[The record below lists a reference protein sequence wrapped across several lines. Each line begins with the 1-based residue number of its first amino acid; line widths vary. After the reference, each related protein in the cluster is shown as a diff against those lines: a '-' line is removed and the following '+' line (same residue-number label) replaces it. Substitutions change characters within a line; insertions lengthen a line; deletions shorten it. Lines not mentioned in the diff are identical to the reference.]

1 VIGEPRVHV
10 AECESTQLLL
20 DASMAEG
27 TIATTDHQTSGR
39 GRLGRRWDDE
49 PGTSLLC
56 SVLLKPPA
64 DRRAAEVTLVAGLA
78 TAETVERALGLS
90 AQIKWP
96 NDVMVDR
103 RKVAGGTAELRGGA
117 VILGVGVNVN
127 QTRDQLPADTRTPA
141 ATLRTID
148 GRAHEREPILAD
160 LLVALDRAYE
170 AWLAG
175 GLDALYG
182 EIGARDFLRGRR
194 VSVIGTSGTA
204 LMIARDGRLE
214 IETAAGNVAVDGGEL
229 TYER

>member
-39 GRLGRRWDDE
+39 GRLGRTWDDE

-64 DRRAAEVTLVAGLA
+64 DRRAAEVTLVGGLA
-78 TAETVERALGLS
+78 TAEIVERALGLS

-103 RKVAGGTAELRGGA
+103 RKVAGGLAELLEGA
-117 VILGVGVNVN
+117 VILGIGINVN
-127 QTRDQLPADTRTPA
+127 QTRDQLPGDTRAPA
-141 ATLRTID
+141 ASLRTID
-148 GRAHEREPILAD
+148 GRVREREPILAD
-160 LLVALDRAYE
+160 LLATLEQAYE
-170 AWLAG
+170 AWVAG
-175 GLDALYG
+175 GIDALYG

-194 VSVIGTSGTA
+194 VSVNGTTGTA

-214 IETAAGNVAVDGGEL
+214 IETAAGTVAVEGGEL